1 MFKNK
6 KRLGDLL
13 VESGLIAP
21 PQLEKALAVQKKTGE
36 RLGRILANLGYVT
49 EENIIEVLEFQLG
62 VPHVD
67 LAQIQIDP
75 AVAALIP
82 EAMAQRYQV
91 IPIKKEGRRLTLAM
105 VDPTNFYAVDDVRLA
120 ADCDVVPVIA
130 AEKEI
135 MRAIRETYGVRELVE
150 EAAARLTPTE
160 TPAEVEISEDA
171 PAVNI
176 INALIRQA
184 VKEQAS
190 DIHVE
195 PQERR
200 LRVRFRVDGVLREAA
215 VFPRQVHNVLLS
227 RIKVMSGMNIAEKR
241 LPQDGR
247 AKVTAAGRDID
258 LRISTLPTILGE
270 KAVIRLLDRQA
281 AVLDLSALG
290 FSSDNLAL
298 YRRLIR
304 QAYGMV
310 LVTGPTGSGKTT
322 TLYATLQAINAL
334 SRNIVTVEDPVE
346 YRLEGINQ
354 VQVNTRA
361 GLTFAN
367 GLRSIL
373 RQDPNVIMV
382 GEIRDGETAEIAIR
396 AALTGHLVLSTMH
409 TNDAAGA
416 ATRLIDMGIAPFLV
430 ASSLLG
436 VVAQRLVRMVCRE
449 CRQSYEAPPDAA
461 LRSFIGATPSDRLTL
476 FRGAG
481 CPRCGH
487 TGYKGRMA
495 IQEVLPMS
503 SRLRVALT
511 DRAGSDALGRLARE
525 EGFTTMQEDGLYKA
539 RQGLTTVDE
548 VMRVTYT
555 L

>member
-36 RLGRILANLGYVT
+36 RLERILTNLGYVT

-120 ADCDVVPVIA
+120 ADCDVAPVIA

-150 EAAARLTPTE
+150 KAAARLTPTD

-200 LRVRFRVDGVLREAA
+200 LRVRFRVDGALREAA

-290 FSSDNLAL
+290 FSPDNLAL
-298 YRRLIR
+298 YQRLIR

-322 TLYATLQAINAL
+322 TLYATLQAINTL

-361 GLTFAN
+361 GLAFAN

-396 AALTGHLVLSTMH
+396 AALTGHLVLTTMH

-416 ATRLIDMGIAPFLV
+416 AIRLIDMGIAPFLV

-436 VVAQRLVRMVCRE
+436 VVAQRLVRLVCRE
-449 CRQSYEAPPDAA
+449 CRQSYEAPPDDEQ
-461 LRSFIGATPSDRLTL
+461 RSFIGAVPSDRLTL

-503 SRLRVALT
+503 SRLRAALT
-511 DRAGSDALGRLARE
+511 DRAGGDALRRLARE
-525 EGFTTMQEDGLYKA
+525 EGFTTMQEDGLCKA

>member
-13 VESGLIAP
+13 VESGLITTA
-21 PQLEKALAVQKKTGE
+21 QLEKALAVQKKTGE
-36 RLGRILANLGYVT
+36 RLGRIFTNLGYVT

-67 LAQIQIDP
+67 LAQIHIDP
-75 AVAALIP
+75 AAATLIP

-91 IPIKKEGRRLTLAM
+91 IPIKKDGRRLTLAM
-105 VDPTNFYAVDDVRLA
+105 VDPTNFYAVDDVRLVA
-120 ADCDVVPVIA
+120 NCDVEPVIA

-135 MRAIRETYGVRELVE
+135 LRAIREVYGVRELVE
-150 EAAARLTPTE
+150 KAATQLAPADV
-160 TPAEVEISEDA
+160 PAEVEISEDA

-190 DIHVE
+190 DIHIE
-195 PQERR
+195 PQERQV
-200 LRVRFRVDGVLREAA
+200 RVRFRVDGMLREAA
-215 VFPRQVHNVLLS
+215 AFPRQVHNVLVS

-247 AKVTAAGRDID
+247 VKFVEAGRDID
-258 LRISTLPTILGE
+258 LRVSTLPTILGE

-281 AVLDLSALG
+281 AMLDLHALG
-290 FSSDNLAL
+290 FSSANLAR
-298 YRRLIR
+298 YQRLVQ

-322 TLYATLQAINAL
+322 TLYATLQAINEL

-346 YRLEGINQ
+346 YRLDGINQ
-354 VQVNTRA
+354 VQVNPRA
-361 GLTFAN
+361 GLTFAS

-373 RQDPNVIMV
+373 RQDPNVVMV

-409 TNDAAGA
+409 TNDAVGA

-436 VVAQRLVRMVCRE
+436 VVAQRLVRLVCRE
-449 CRQSYEAPPDAA
+449 CRQSYQPPPDAPQR
-461 LRSFIGATPSDRLTL
+461 LFIGATPAETLTL
-476 FRGAG
+476 YRGAG

-495 IQEVLPMS
+495 IHEVLLMS
-503 SRLRVALT
+503 GRLREAISR
-511 DRAGSDALGRLARE
+511 RASGDEIVRLARA
-525 EGFTTMQEDGLYKA
+525 EGLTTMQEDGIAKA

-548 VMRVTYT
+548 VMRVAYT